1 MYGSTRTSIICLFLS
16 FLFPES
22 ELSKNN
28 EQSTCL
34 DMKENNKINLAEA
47 IFTVLSYCTLSP
59 KSLGDALQSYME
71 KEHMWD
77 FLRNISVSNCSES
90 EPEVV
95 KRLKS
100 TLINSV
106 IGTVKEAI
114 SLMHSW
120 EATEKYG
127 TYLLNKTVPESL
139 LSTVPKEWNYIYK
152 DVKTEESGKCFTR
165 LAAQVLS
172 IVISR
177 LPSVIACLPSP
188 VKYFFLISDK
198 KIPAKF
204 IESEKYGFLVK
215 TLIII
220 ICQIFEDGNIT
231 ELLTGVIL
239 DRWSKEKL
247 SLVCICLETIIG
259 KKKKNP
265 KQVIHKIIQSIE
277 QENPNWIE
285 KQLLKAKILS
295 TECTITTAKDS
306 RNSEEE
312 TIELELTEQKINM
325 MALDICHK
333 PGGSEYLR
341 QIYHIIQLNEDY
353 LNEHL
358 SYEGTSEEN
367 PANIRPLRLIL
378 RSKEQPVFDPFQ
390 VHHWYYTNVLKKCA
404 VNEWK
409 WDWSDMLPSY
419 LGQNRIIFGT
429 LLAHR

>member
-1 MYGSTRTSIICLFLS
+1 I
-16 FLFPES
+16 
-22 ELSKNN
+22 
-28 EQSTCL
+28 
-34 DMKENNKINLAEA
+34 
-47 IFTVLSYCTLSP
+47 
-59 KSLGDALQSYME
+59 LQE
-71 KEHMWD
+71 WMWH
-77 FLRNISVSNCSES
+77 LHISNCSES

-390 VHHWYYTNVLKKCA
+390 VHHWYYTNVLKKSAYCPQQSWVLNLPTPRGWKAESTLSLVGFEPA
-404 VNEWK
+404 VIAGSWNLSARHLTACTTK
-409 WDWSDMLPSY
+409 
-419 LGQNRIIFGT
+419 T
-429 LLAHR
+429 LNK